1 MAEDAQDSAT
11 DPPTEPVAPPT
22 ASTAPPLLPTA
33 LPSGVADVPRSP
45 RAQEQFFAVH
55 SEMVKLGAEPMP
67 GVEQLEQ
74 AVVDGEERDVRMLGE
89 LTVEE
94 GWLAAEDGEAAA
106 ADVLPRE
113 DGGASVQ
120 VSQAGSTPDEVLE
133 AQMEPLPALADVPE
147 KREDLAEADVAGGLA
162 APVLADRTDSAE
174 DKEDDLD
181 GEPIEVVDEE
191 DEQDGAVE
199 ALEPLPSAVASS
211 TELVDGASAVAA
223 EPVTRPAS
231 AASTPAEGSQGG
243 ESANTRLLAGFWRDS
258 VSRVYP
264 PRYWLH
270 QDPPPPV
277 TADPPVLALSP
288 RPIGCTLTLRLPDA
302 SERVFSLPNSAG
314 ITNRKAAKNAA
325 AGLALA
331 ALDVLEEAKKLRAE
345 LGPEDEAAEQEKQK
359 AGKAEWEVVDKPYE
373 LLVQKAQ
380 KCMMGGEMKWAFET
394 DELNITHGCT
404 LHVPVLLSDVRSYTV
419 QPLFPSHREAKDA
432 AARLALKDGVPQ
444 LWEAA
449 YRERLKKDSGGYITF
464 AASGDTPREVE
475 GQGEGEKQGEAVEP
489 IALLNKEVKAAFGGV
504 SRWISWEHQA
514 VPQPSSNGKV
524 AQPLLSAT
532 LTLAFPPT
540 TLYPDPPAPLAYS
553 VSARYHTKHHAYTAC
568 ALSAFKGGVV
578 DKLKPYRE
586 ERRAELEGKKAE
598 RAREKKEK
606 NEKPLPRAGTV
617 PWEALQELDNPA
629 AYLNLCAQQWTSNG
643 SPLKFDFVVEQ
654 GKGTGKSAK
663 HHGCSLSVYINPT
676 LTKVYT

>member
-11 DPPTEPVAPPT
+11 DPPTEPVAPPI
-22 ASTAPPLLPTA
+22 ASTAPPLPPTA

-55 SEMVKLGAEPMP
+55 LEMVKLGAEPMP

-74 AVVDGEERDVRMLGE
+74 AVVDGEEREVRMLEE

-94 GWLAAEDGEAAA
+94 GWLATEGGEAA

-113 DGGASVQ
+113 DNGAPVQ
-120 VSQAGSTPDEVLE
+120 VPQADGAARQKLE
-133 AQMEPLPALADVPE
+133 AETERLLAFADAPE
-147 KREDLAEADVAGGLA
+147 KREDLAAEDAASGLA
-162 APVLADRTDSAE
+162 APVLADRMDSAE

-181 GEPIEVVDEE
+181 GEPIEVDEQ
-191 DEQDGAVE
+191 DEQDGVVE

-211 TELVDGASAVAA
+211 TELVDGASVVAA

-231 AASTPAEGSQGG
+231 DASTPAEGSQGG
-243 ESANTRLLAGFWRDS
+243 ESANTRLLAEFWRDS
-258 VSRVYP
+258 VSRLYP

-277 TADPPVLALSP
+277 TADSPILPLSP
-288 RPIGCTLTLRLPDA
+288 RPIGCTLTLRLPNA
-302 SERVFSLPNSAG
+302 SDRVFSLPTSAG

-331 ALDVLEEAKKLRAE
+331 AQDVLEEAKKLRAE

-380 KCMMGGEMKWAFET
+380 KCMLGGEMEWAFET

-419 QPLFPSHREAKDA
+419 QPLYPNHREAKDA

-464 AASGDTPREVE
+464 AAPGAAPEENSAK
-475 GQGEGEKQGEAVEP
+475 GEKQDEAVEP
-489 IALLNKEVKAAFGGV
+489 IALLNKEVRAAFGGV

-514 VPQPSSNGKV
+514 VAQPSNNGKV

-532 LTLAFPPT
+532 LTLSFPPT

-553 VSARYHTKHHAYTAC
+553 VPACYHTKHHAYTAC

-617 PWEALQELDNPA
+617 PWEELQELDNPA

-643 SPLKFDFVVEQ
+643 SPLKFDFVVDQ
-654 GKGTGKSAK
+654 AKGAGKSAK

-676 LTKVYT
+676 LTKVYTVHP